1 MTQDEPATVTRL
13 ALVDDHPTLLDG
25 LAGIFASDPSFSLV
39 ATGGSAGEAVAI
51 VRQHR
56 PDLIIVDLS
65 MPGDVFAAIAEM
77 AQLDPHLK
85 LVVFTAFSNVELA
98 LRTMDAGAHAFVM
111 KGGAADDLFNAID
124 AVRRGEIYVSPGFS
138 PSVLT
143 GLKNRARQ
151 QGELAIT
158 LTTRERQLVEGIRQA
173 RTNAEI
179 ARSLGLTEKLVGHYM
194 TGLGIKLHARTRLE
208 IVRAVERL
216 DGEGG
221 SIG

>member
-158 LTTRERQLVEGIRQA
+158 LTTRERQVKSNRDGAPVVVTFLRPGRGLLGMKKTHPAFPKNGNVENGA
-173 RTNAEI
+173 P
-179 ARSLGLTEKLVGHYM
+179 SLSSWPG
-194 TGLGIKLHARTRLE
+194 
-208 IVRAVERL
+208 
-216 DGEGG
+216 
-221 SIG
+221 